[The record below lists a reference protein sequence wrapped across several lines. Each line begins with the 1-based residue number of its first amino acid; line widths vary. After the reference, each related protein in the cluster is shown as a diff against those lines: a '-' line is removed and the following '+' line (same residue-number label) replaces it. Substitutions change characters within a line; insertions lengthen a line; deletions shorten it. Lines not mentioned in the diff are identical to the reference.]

1 MLQVVKYYKNVNL
14 FYRVHSWE
22 GFFHFGMSYDG
33 KHKRDDFNEQARI
46 VERYIR
52 EIDAKNVLELAYGE
66 GPNMAFL
73 ARRNPHDTF
82 DGIDLML
89 KHKKAMQRYQT
100 HTFN

>member
-1 MLQVVKYYKNVNL
+1 
-14 FYRVHSWE
+14 
-22 GFFHFGMSYDG
+22 MSYDG

-52 EIDAKNVLELAYGE
+52 EIDAKNVLELAYGK